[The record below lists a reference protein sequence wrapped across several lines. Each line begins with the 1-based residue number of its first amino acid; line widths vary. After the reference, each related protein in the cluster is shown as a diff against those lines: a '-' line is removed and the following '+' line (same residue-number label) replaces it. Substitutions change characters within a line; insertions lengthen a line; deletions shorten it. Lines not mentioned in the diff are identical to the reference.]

1 MKNIKYNKTLAV
13 QILIFFFLAILFL
26 ISLKPAESRNKNMTK
41 SALLNSKYEIS
52 KISIFN
58 KSTGQLDLI
67 QYDSFWGGIYTNEEK
82 SVYFPARKN
91 ISMSLL
97 TVQKKSLI

>member
-13 QILIFFFLAILFL
+13 QILIFLFLTILFL

-52 KISIFN
+52 KIEF
-58 KSTGQLDLI
+58 
-67 QYDSFWGGIYTNEEK
+67 
-82 SVYFPARKN
+82 VY
-91 ISMSLL
+91 
-97 TVQKKSLI
+97 QKKHL